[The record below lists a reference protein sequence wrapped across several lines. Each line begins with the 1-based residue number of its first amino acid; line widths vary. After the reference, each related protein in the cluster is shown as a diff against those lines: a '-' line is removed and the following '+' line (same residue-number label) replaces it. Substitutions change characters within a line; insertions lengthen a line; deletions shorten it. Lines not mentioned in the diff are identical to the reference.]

1 MKIYSIKNLDHDSSI
16 DEIID
21 VRTPA
26 EFLLD
31 HIPGAVNFPVLSNEE
46 RVIVG
51 TKYKQE
57 SAFEAKKLGAVL
69 IARNIANHIESE
81 FQHRPKNWKPLIYCW
96 RGGKRSGA
104 MTHILRQIG
113 WDAEVLEGG
122 YKSYRAHVVQTL
134 SELSSQ
140 FKFQVITGK
149 TGSAKSRILEEL
161 SHDGLQVLHLE
172 ELANHKGSV
181 LGAHIETK
189 QPSQK
194 YFESQILFHLN
205 QFSKDE
211 VVYIEAE
218 SKKIGNLQVPDPLI
232 ESIRKSPCIR
242 IDATIGARVNFLIE
256 DYDYMIENPQLL
268 MEKLSLLKSIVGTE
282 QINHWELQIKTK
294 DWSELVRSLLE
305 LHYDRLYERSQE
317 SNFNTYS
324 NAPVFKTDDLSR
336 IGIQSLAKEMK
347 AYFNHSK

>member
-1 MKIYSIKNLDHDSSI
+1 M
-16 DEIID
+16 
-21 VRTPA
+21 
-26 EFLLD
+26 
-31 HIPGAVNFPVLSNEE
+31 
-46 RVIVG
+46 
-51 TKYKQE
+51 
-57 SAFEAKKLGAVL
+57 
-69 IARNIANHIESE
+69 
-81 FQHRPKNWKPLIYCW
+81 
-96 RGGKRSGA
+96 
-104 MTHILRQIG
+104 
-113 WDAEVLEGG
+113 
-122 YKSYRAHVVQTL
+122 
-134 SELSSQ
+134 
-140 FKFQVITGK
+140 
-149 TGSAKSRILEEL
+149 
-161 SHDGLQVLHLE
+161 LHLE

-194 YFESQILFHLN
+194 YFESQILFQLN